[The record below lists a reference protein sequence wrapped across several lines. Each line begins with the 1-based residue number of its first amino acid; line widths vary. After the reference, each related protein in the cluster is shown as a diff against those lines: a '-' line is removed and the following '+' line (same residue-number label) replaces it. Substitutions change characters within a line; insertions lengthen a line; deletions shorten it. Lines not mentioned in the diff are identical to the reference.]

1 MTNIIHWL
9 LPKEEQFFD
18 MLAEQSRNALDGANE
33 LKIFVSNYHKFDNL
47 DRKSKC
53 KAIKKIEDKGD
64 EITRKIID
72 KLNTT
77 FITPIDKEDI
87 HQMAILLDDVID
99 LIDAVVLRF
108 ALLGI
113 ERIDTYILKL
123 VNIIVGAVSEI
134 NKSIADLRKLRNMKE
149 HYIKMH
155 RLENEADDIYHEA
168 LAELFHFYK
177 NPIDI
182 IKYKEIYEILE
193 RVVDKCDNLTR
204 VIESVVVKHA

>member
-193 RVVDKCDNLTR
+193 RVVDECDNLTR